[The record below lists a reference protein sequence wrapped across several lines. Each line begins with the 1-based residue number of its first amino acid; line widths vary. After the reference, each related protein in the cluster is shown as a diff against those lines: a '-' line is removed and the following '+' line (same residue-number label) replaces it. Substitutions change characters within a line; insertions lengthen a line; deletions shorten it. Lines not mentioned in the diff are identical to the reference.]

1 MFHRFSAAPAKFQ
14 GRKSRV
20 AHAEIHPAGRSNDLQ
35 GKPNHQRRLT
45 WTTHE
50 IDDVDNPTDT
60 FGSGGPRAKRQKI
73 ARACDRCR
81 IQRVKCDERKPCLRC
96 VNLNLDCAASCS
108 GAPSLD
114 KNTSTVPSGAA
125 ASASAAVTQAEIR
138 RVYED
143 ASDTTVNEARA
154 QDDPVGAG
162 DAALYTW
169 TRGPGPPGSPVVG
182 SHMETHTST
191 AQAQDS
197 DMNQGSLT
205 RESPAGAVGTA
216 RQSCHLE
223 LPKASDYMK
232 DIGIGMFPQPP
243 CADLPTGEQISNA
256 NMLHA
261 RQRSYYLRLF
271 WEVFQPH
278 LQIMTDTDFQRL
290 ISYPPPVDPTNHA
303 TYSVQHALIDSIIAL
318 AIQYS
323 LATGLSNRILDASPQ
338 APTDTSDTSWPG
350 FRHFHWCRERMRTN
364 EDVCLDALR
373 AHALMALY
381 FIRGNGF
388 RDAYNLLGITIRKSY
403 IARLHRPPRG
413 HLAEEERT
421 ARIQLWW
428 MLFSLDIQCSL
439 QLGSPAAC
447 QPSLVKCPHPSEEA
461 LYRYFGASPEPASNN
476 HSHSAYSI
484 FVMRLSVVVADIST
498 CVSNDDLD
506 EASELAEIEEISSV
520 LVIALVSLEAWRD
533 RLPAEL
539 CIGEHGTDEEQMHP
553 DHGKPRPKWLQR
565 QAILLELKYH
575 SAYVVLQRPCIRML
589 HLTATAT
596 VMGHIRGALSHSFAI
611 IDIIFAVSSQSDI
624 IYGWVD
630 AVQSLWTAAITLV
643 AYVNTYREG
652 QPRPRQETSD
662 INASSLLPESA
673 ISQCFSALSRAQLIL
688 NAFSPTCP
696 GVLAT
701 RDVLRCLVEHLQ
713 KSCLATACVSPSSSS
728 KDLANA
734 RSNRPNDAATVP
746 IWDERL
752 PQDLSVSL
760 VLSQR
765 EHSDR
770 VGDFTVNMGSDLILD
785 RRAVNPFPPMAFAT

>member
-1 MFHRFSAAPAKFQ
+1 MKTMFHRFSAAPAKSQ

-20 AHAEIHPAGRSNDLQ
+20 AHAEIHPAGRSNDHQ

-50 IDDVDNPTDT
+50 IDDIDNPTDT

-96 VNLNLDCAASCS
+96 VNLNLDCVASGS
-108 GAPSLD
+108 EAPSLD
-114 KNTSTVPSGAA
+114 KSTSTVPSGAA
-125 ASASAAVTQAEIR
+125 QNENVALAHDEIR
-138 RVYED
+138 RVSED
-143 ASDTTVNEARA
+143 VSNTIANEARVH
-154 QDDPVGAG
+154 DDPMSAG

-169 TRGPGPPGSPVVG
+169 TRGPGAAISPVVDL
-182 SHMETHTST
+182 HMGTLTSP

-197 DMNQGSLT
+197 DVNQRSLT
-205 RESPAGAVGTA
+205 QGSPAGAVGTA

-243 CADLPTGEQISNA
+243 CADLPTGEQISYA

-261 RQRSYYLRLF
+261 RQRSYHLRLF

-290 ISYPPPVDPTNHA
+290 NSYPPPVDPTNHA

-318 AIQYS
+318 AMQYS

-338 APTDTSDTSWPG
+338 APTAASDTSWPG
-350 FRHFHWCRERMRTN
+350 FRDFHWCRERMRTN

-381 FIRGNGF
+381 FIRGNDF

-403 IARLHRPPRG
+403 IARLHRPPHG

-461 LYRYFGASPEPASNN
+461 LYPYLGASPDPASNN

-484 FVMRLSVVVADIST
+484 FVMRLSVVMADIST

-506 EASELAEIEEISSV
+506 EASDLAVIEEISSV
-520 LVIALVSLEAWRD
+520 LVIALVSLEAWRN

-539 CIGEHGTDEEQMHP
+539 CISEHGIDEEQMHP
-553 DHGKPRPKWLQR
+553 DHGGPRPKWLQR

-575 SAYVVLQRPCIRML
+575 SAYVLLQRPCIRML
-589 HLTATAT
+589 HLTRTAT
-596 VMGHIRGALSHSFAI
+596 VVGHIRGALSHSFAI

-630 AVQSLWTAAITLV
+630 AVQSLWTAALTII
-643 AYVNTYREG
+643 AYINTYRG
-652 QPRPRQETSD
+652 SQPRQRHGHCETND

-688 NAFSPTCP
+688 NAFSRTCP

-701 RDVLRCLVEHLQ
+701 RDVLRSLVEHLQ
-713 KSCLATACVSPSSSS
+713 KSCSATSCTSLAPSL
-728 KDLANA
+728 KDFVNT
-734 RSNRPNDAATVP
+734 RSYQPNGAVTGP
-746 IWDERL
+746 IWGEAL
-752 PQDLSVSL
+752 PQDLPVSL

-765 EHSDR
+765 EHADK
-770 VGDFTVNMGSDLILD
+770 VGDFTVNMGS
-785 RRAVNPFPPMAFAT
+785 